1 MRLINNWWIDLES
14 AALAEKLLNDLL
26 KTTEGFQK
34 LKKINE
40 SLQSQ
45 VSNDNLY
52 YEPLKKENERV
63 VKENNELH
71 LKVIQLQ
78 EELEARDTTFKSKLK
93 QAQNERTDLHFVCEQ
108 KDHRIQELDRLV
120 ADMQAR
126 LEKVMQKVYNPQ
138 AQDIVKGLRKDAGM
152 SENVIAKR

>member
-1 MRLINNWWIDLES
+1 MNIALES

-40 SLQSQ
+40 SLQQQ
-45 VSNDNLY
+45 VSNDNMY

-71 LKVIQLQ
+71 MKVIQLQ
-78 EELEARDTTFKSKLK
+78 EELESRDTTFRAKLK
-93 QAQNERTDLHFVCEQ
+93 TA
-108 KDHRIQELDRLV
+108 
-120 ADMQAR
+120 
-126 LEKVMQKVYNPQ
+126 
-138 AQDIVKGLRKDAGM
+138 
-152 SENVIAKR
+152 

>member
-1 MRLINNWWIDLES
+1 M
-14 AALAEKLLNDLL
+14 AEKLLNDLL

-78 EELEARDTTFKSKLK
+78 EELDSRDTTFRAKLK
-93 QAQNERTDLHFVCEQ
+93 TAQNERADLHFVCEQ
-108 KDHRIQELDRLV
+108 KDHRI
-120 ADMQAR
+120 
-126 LEKVMQKVYNPQ
+126 
-138 AQDIVKGLRKDAGM
+138 
-152 SENVIAKR
+152 

>member
-1 MRLINNWWIDLES
+1 MIFIALES

-45 VSNDNLY
+45 VSSDNLY

-71 LKVIQLQ
+71 FKVIQL
-78 EELEARDTTFKSKLK
+78 
-93 QAQNERTDLHFVCEQ
+93 
-108 KDHRIQELDRLV
+108 
-120 ADMQAR
+120 
-126 LEKVMQKVYNPQ
+126 
-138 AQDIVKGLRKDAGM
+138 
-152 SENVIAKR
+152 

>member
-1 MRLINNWWIDLES
+1 MES

-40 SLQSQ
+40 SLQQQ
-45 VSNDNLY
+45 VSNDNMY

-71 LKVIQLQ
+71 MKVIQLQ
-78 EELEARDTTFKSKLK
+78 EELESRDTTFRAKLK
-93 QAQNERTDLHFVCEQ
+93 TA
-108 KDHRIQELDRLV
+108 
-120 ADMQAR
+120 
-126 LEKVMQKVYNPQ
+126 
-138 AQDIVKGLRKDAGM
+138 
-152 SENVIAKR
+152 

>member
-1 MRLINNWWIDLES
+1 MIALES

-71 LKVIQLQ
+71 LKVI
-78 EELEARDTTFKSKLK
+78 
-93 QAQNERTDLHFVCEQ
+93 
-108 KDHRIQELDRLV
+108 
-120 ADMQAR
+120 
-126 LEKVMQKVYNPQ
+126 
-138 AQDIVKGLRKDAGM
+138 
-152 SENVIAKR
+152 

>member
-1 MRLINNWWIDLES
+1 MIFIALES

-45 VSNDNLY
+45 VSSDNLY

-71 LKVIQLQ
+71 FKVIQLQ
-78 EELEARDTTFKSKLK
+78 EELEARDTTMKAKLK
-93 QAQNERTDLHFVCEQ
+93 
-108 KDHRIQELDRLV
+108 
-120 ADMQAR
+120 
-126 LEKVMQKVYNPQ
+126 
-138 AQDIVKGLRKDAGM
+138 
-152 SENVIAKR
+152 